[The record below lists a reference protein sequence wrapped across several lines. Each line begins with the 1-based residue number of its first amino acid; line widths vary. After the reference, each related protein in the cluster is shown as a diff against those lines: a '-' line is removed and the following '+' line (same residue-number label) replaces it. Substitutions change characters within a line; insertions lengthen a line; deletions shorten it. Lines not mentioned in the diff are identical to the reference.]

1 MSGGRDP
8 GRAWCQPESSRK
20 AFSLPGSISLFALS
34 TRGWDSRGR
43 LVSVAHATSPPEA
56 RDSAG
61 TFGFYGSH
69 NISTRG
75 QDSAGTFG
83 FCGSPGTSTQVTSGN
98 IICNSLLL
106 KYHPSNSNKEEKQLR
121 GCLAD
126 MRSPIP
132 LEQSRTLALPQIP
145 ALSRFWRGLHGNQ
158 NSLKCADGI

>member
-56 RDSAG
+56 R
-61 TFGFYGSH
+61 
-69 NISTRG
+69 
-75 QDSAGTFG
+75 DSAGTFG